1 LNISTQGLSANESI
15 TEHLMRQLSAIQPPA
30 EPKNRKEIKRK
41 KIDAAGKK
49 IIIMRV
55 LEHNK
60 NKNYLIYMIAQLRD
74 EKRSK

>member
-1 LNISTQGLSANESI
+1 
-15 TEHLMRQLSAIQPPA
+15 LSAIQPPV
-30 EPKNRKEIKRK
+30 EPKNRKGIKRK

-60 NKNYLIYMIAQLRD
+60 HKNDLIYIIAQLRD
-74 EKRSK
+74 EKRSE